1 MSNLFETTR
10 KAWGYLLI
18 LSFTGWIH
26 ASTFQAFAQG
36 QYPDARSRKSV
47 EANADG
53 TGGNSTTC
61 ETENPEKAIRFVE
74 QAEVAKP
81 KIKKKFFPWLGVIL
95 SLALA
100 GGLIYYL
107 FIVKN
112 TLQVNTTPA
121 GARVYLDGKDSG
133 KISPCQLKPSLGAHT
148 IKVVL
153 EGYAD
158 GEREIVIKNGK
169 NSVDF
174 LLDIGTFAVNEP
186 EANANVQRETQCVVR
201 WDSSAMEAAHGSSA
215 PHQIMAVTKVDLML
229 FQNDIKIS
237 DVALAMPNS
246 GSYTWN
252 VPAATNEG
260 HNFKIQISCSAWPD
274 ARAMSPAFNLLGF
287 KEDFTDN
294 TADFWLTDQ
303 TGAWNA
309 AGGYYSASQ
318 TSDKLAV
325 SIYNFFYG
333 ESSYTVESRMRWSEH
348 SGSNSGAPLFIMLGI
363 SNSFTNNSGYALGF
377 SMDGMISVYR
387 VENYN
392 LQDPS
397 PTSPTLLYSDT
408 SSAVNQGINSWN
420 TLKVVRHGGSYA
432 LAINDSLVY
441 TLLDGTYNPTHVML
455 GFGGAGVKTSCDFDY
470 VYMTVDPEN

>member
-1 MSNLFETTR
+1 MSKLFEKTR

-18 LSFTGWIH
+18 LSFIGWIN
-26 ASTFQAFAQG
+26 ASAFQAFAQVHN
-36 QYPDARSRKSV
+36 PDARSRKSV
-47 EANADG
+47 EASPDG
-53 TGGNSTTC
+53 SGGNAAIR
-61 ETENPEKAIRFVE
+61 ETENPEKATPFVE
-74 QAEVAKP
+74 KAALTKP
-81 KIKKKFFPWLGVIL
+81 KIKKKYFPWLGVIL

-100 GGLIYYL
+100 GGLVYYL
-107 FIVKN
+107 FILKN
-112 TLQVNTTPA
+112 TLQVNTSPA
-121 GARVYLDGKDSG
+121 GARIYLDGKDSG

-186 EANANVQRETQCVVR
+186 EANANVQRETPCMVR
-201 WDSSAMEAAHGSSA
+201 WDSSAMAAAHGSLEA
-215 PHQIMAVTKVDLML
+215 NQIMAVTQVDLEL
-229 FQNDIKIS
+229 FQNDMKVS
-237 DVALAMPNS
+237 DVALAVPNS

-274 ARAMSPAFNLLGF
+274 ARAVSPAFNLLGF

-294 TADFWLTDQ
+294 TADFWLPGQ
-303 TGAWNA
+303 AGAWNT
-309 AGGYYSASQ
+309 AGGYYSASE
-318 TSDKLAV
+318 TSDQLAV

-333 ESSYTVESRMRWSEH
+333 ESCYTVESRMRWSEH

-363 SNSFTNNSGYALGF
+363 SNNFANNSGYALGF
-377 SMDGMISVYR
+377 SIDGMIRIYL

-392 LQDPS
+392 LQDPL
-397 PTSPTLLYSDT
+397 PASPTLLYSGS

-420 TLKVVRHGGSYA
+420 TIKVVRSGSSYT
-432 LAINDSLVY
+432 LYINNSLVY
-441 TLLDGTYNPTHVML
+441 TLLDSTYNPTHVML
-455 GFGGAGVKTSCDFDY
+455 GFSGAGAKTTCDFDY